1 LSDTILATQQVFNLD
16 AGLQKCLDAARV
28 EVAAGGLGD
37 FPEGLRNPW
46 DK

>member
-1 LSDTILATQQVFNLD
+1 LSASILATQQVFNLG
-16 AGLQKCLDAARV
+16 AGLQKCLGTARA

>member
-1 LSDTILATQQVFNLD
+1 LSACILATQQVFNLGAD
-16 AGLQKCLDAARV
+16 LQKRLGAARV

-37 FPEGLRNPW
+37 LLEGLRNPW